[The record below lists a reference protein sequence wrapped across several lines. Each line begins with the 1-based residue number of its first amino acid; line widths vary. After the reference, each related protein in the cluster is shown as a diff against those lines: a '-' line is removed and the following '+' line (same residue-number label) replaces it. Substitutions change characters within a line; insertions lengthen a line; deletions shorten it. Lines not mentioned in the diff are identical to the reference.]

1 VFLPVVESGA
11 ALGYSLPAQS
21 TLEYPIMD
29 FIQANLQ
36 GICARIAA
44 ARAAAGNA
52 VQPVCL
58 IAVSKTQPAASVVQ
72 AAQAG
77 QRDFGENYIQEGVD
91 KILAVQSI
99 QAIQAIQA
107 AQAIRVVQSAQAAQ
121 PKQAVQPMQVQQ
133 ATPPLQAFTAE
144 PAPLIW
150 HMIGPIQSNKT
161 RLVAE
166 YFDWVHTVDRLKIAQ
181 RLSEQ
186 RPAPL
191 APLQVLIQVNI
202 DREPSKSGALP
213 EDVLALAQSIKALP
227 KLALRGLMCIAE
239 RNNLA
244 SFQKLL
250 QLKQQLDAQ
259 GLGLDVLSMGMSD
272 DFEQAIAH
280 GATHIRVGSAIF
292 GSRAKSAAGG

>member
-1 VFLPVVESGA
+1 VFLPVVESA
-11 ALGYSLPAQS
+11 SALGYSLPAQS

-44 ARAAAGNA
+44 ARAAAGRA

-58 IAVSKTQPAASVVQ
+58 IAVSKTQPAGSVVQ

-91 KILAVQSI
+91 KILAVQAT
-99 QAIQAIQA
+99 QAIS
-107 AQAIRVVQSAQAAQ
+107 VVQSTQAAQ

-166 YFDWVHTVDRLKIAQ
+166 HFDWVHTVDRLKIAQ

-186 RPAPL
+186 RPTPL

-292 GSRAKSAAGG
+292 GSRVKSAAGG